1 MMNNKLNKLFSV
13 IAVSTGLAI
22 SGITLNSESA
32 KAQEQVKFVCAPS
45 FDQQTNQQ
53 LPTTFAWTSRGK
65 IAIVRWETTAFKN
78 YSPQTRC
85 EKVSPRF
92 QEAYENGGIN
102 FLMNGQMN
110 QQPVICTAQESGGEC
125 DTLLMTLR
133 KNDNPIPILTQL
145 QEVLNGRQ
153 VGAVRHSSNVPQLY
167 YQVDFENFLRTA
179 PVESE

>member
-1 MMNNKLNKLFSV
+1 MNNKLFTVIVLSSA
-13 IAVSTGLAI
+13 IAVS
-22 SGITLNSESA
+22 GIAFKSESV
-32 KAQEQVKFVCAPS
+32 KAQEQVQFVCAPS
-45 FDQQTNQQ
+45 FDQQTNQK

-65 IAIVRWETTAFKN
+65 IALVRWETTAFKN
-78 YSPQTRC
+78 FSPQTRC

-102 FLMNGQMN
+102 FLTNGTIN
-110 QQPVICTAQESGGEC
+110 QQPVICTARESGGEC

-133 KNDNPIPILTQL
+133 PEDNPITILTQL

-153 VGAVRHSSNVPQLY
+153 VGAVRHNTVPQVY

-179 PVESE
+179 PVEKE

>member
-1 MMNNKLNKLFSV
+1 MMNNKLFSV

-22 SGITLNSESA
+22 SGIGFNSELV

-45 FDQQTNQQ
+45 FDQQTNQK

-65 IAIVRWETTAFKN
+65 IAVVRWETNAFKN
-78 YSPQTRC
+78 YSPETRC
-85 EKVSPRF
+85 QQVSPRF
-92 QEAYENGGIN
+92 QEAYDNGGIN
-102 FLMNGQMN
+102 FLTNGQIN
-110 QQPVICTAQESGGEC
+110 QQPVICTARESGAEC
-125 DTLLMTLR
+125 ATLLMTLR
-133 KNDNPIPILTQL
+133 PEDNPVTVLTQL

>member
-1 MMNNKLNKLFSV
+1 MNNKLFSI
-13 IAVSTGLAI
+13 IALSSAI
-22 SGITLNSESA
+22 AASGIAFKSEPV
-32 KAQEQVKFVCAPS
+32 KAQKQVKFVCAPS
-45 FDQQTNQQ
+45 FDQQTNQK

-65 IAIVRWETTAFKN
+65 IAIVRWESTAFKN
-78 YSPQTRC
+78 FSPETRC
-85 EKVSPRF
+85 QKVSPRF

-102 FLMNGQMN
+102 FLTNGQIN

-133 KNDNPIPILTQL
+133 PEDNPVTVLTQL